1 MQNWQVSFLCWCVV
15 YSWNFNP
22 SLSTTEIMFFTVL
35 MQLHNLCTII
45 WLNIIFACK
54 YLSLKFSHISN
65 QPLQSQTHNLLVYP
79 RCTCDFQGSRVFLQK
94 ERLAPFPCM
103 SQKARNQVAA
113 DCTAMLTAKLTRRN
127 MRMASPPMARMYCQ
141 YTDHDTLVL
150 FSSLDSTRSSISTGQ
165 KYCAKSVNSEKPI
178 C

>member
-1 MQNWQVSFLCWCVV
+1 
-15 YSWNFNP
+15 
-22 SLSTTEIMFFTVL
+22 

-54 YLSLKFSHISN
+54 YLSLKFSHLKSASTVTN
-65 QPLQSQTHNLLVYP
+65 PQLVGLSKMYLWLSGF
-79 RCTCDFQGSRVFLQK
+79 TWVFLQK